1 MPPHIRA
8 SIATLVGLVLTSG
21 CALWETPPAVRT
33 DQARP
38 PAVATPTLANDRTVF
53 PDPAPKPDTPPV
65 DAIRLAGAEATVEPP
80 PSPAPSEPMPVPTV
94 AHAPTPTDA
103 ASPGVPLDYDRCRCL
118 AAQSIIPVRLLGQE
132 MQIVG
137 LAAERAW
144 FGDPHGFAV
153 HQQILLYRAEVRR
166 NEAAAAALDLFF
178 HIAQAER

>member
-53 PDPAPKPDTPPV
+53 PGPAPRPATAPV
-65 DAIRLAGAEATVEPP
+65 DAVRLAGAEATVEPP
-80 PSPAPSEPMPVPTV
+80 PTSPSTPVPASAPTV
-94 AHAPTPTDA
+94 TLAPTPA
-103 ASPGVPLDYDRCRCL
+103 EASGPGVPLDYDRCRCL
-118 AAQSIIPVRLLGQE
+118 AAQSIIPVQLLGPE
-132 MQIVG
+132 MQLVG

-144 FGDPHGFAV
+144 FGDPHGYAI

-178 HIAQAER
+178 HIAQAE